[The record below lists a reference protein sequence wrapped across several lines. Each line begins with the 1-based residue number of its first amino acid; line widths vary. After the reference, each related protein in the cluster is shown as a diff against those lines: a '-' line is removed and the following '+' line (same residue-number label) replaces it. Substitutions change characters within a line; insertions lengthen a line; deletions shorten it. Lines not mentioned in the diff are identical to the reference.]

1 MRKWMS
7 IFFIV
12 TALAASTELGQLLR
26 LPILFWHFHE
36 HQAKDSDMT
45 FVDFLKLHYEIADN
59 KKEFDPKDSSLPF
72 KSCQCAVTAH
82 FIALPPTLIHIPQ
95 KPIFSFSTAS
105 ALGNDRS
112 SYSSYLSSI
121 WQPPKSC

>member
-1 MRKWMS
+1 MS

-12 TALAASTELGQLLR
+12 VTLASSTELGQLLR

-36 HQAKDSDMT
+36 HQAKDNDMT
-45 FVDFLKLHYEIADN
+45 FVDFLKLHYETADS

-72 KSCQCAVTAH
+72 KSCQCAVMAH
-82 FIALPPTLIHIPQ
+82 FVAMPPTLIDIPQ
-95 KPIFSFSTAS
+95 KPIFSFSNATP
-105 ALGNDRS
+105 LGKDLA
-112 SYSSYLSSI
+112 SYSSYLSNI